1 MAEAKTSV
9 ERLLSPVRELIES
22 TAVMSAHLRD
32 AIRVSNLF
40 GEAFFVSGGLLF
52 METSERRE
60 IGCRNL
66 NN

>member
-22 TAVMSAHLRD
+22 TAVMSTHLRD

-40 GEAFFVSGGLLF
+40 GEAFLCRADYFLWRPASGEKLDAVV
-52 METSERRE
+52 
-60 IGCRNL
+60 
-66 NN
+66 